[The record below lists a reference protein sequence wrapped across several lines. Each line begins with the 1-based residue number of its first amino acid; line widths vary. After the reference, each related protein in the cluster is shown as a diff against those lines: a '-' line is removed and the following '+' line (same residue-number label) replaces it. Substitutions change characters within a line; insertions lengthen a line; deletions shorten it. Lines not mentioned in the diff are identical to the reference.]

1 MPTKRAPTWT
11 DRALFARSVRRL
23 LLKRLSGLTLAV
35 CVLTAIGFYQMERA
49 RFAATLRDG
58 VLYASERFERLAA
71 AELDAPDL
79 GDHARLQ
86 AILDNFQLFSQPL
99 HLGISARLSLMNAR
113 GEMVAA
119 SRNPD
124 FSSPEPDA
132 WLAAHGYAPPAD
144 AAQRPAPR
152 YELAFINARPYLHM
166 LIPLANSRGQTV
178 AYAESLFAVREAVIR
193 DANQRMWLTLGLAV
207 SLVLATSALLYPVL
221 LRLLRRMHATSVE
234 LMEANLETLSVLGRA
249 SAKRDS
255 DVDEH
260 SHRVTLYSVRLGEAI
275 GLAQASMRALIK
287 GAFLHDVGKIGVPDA
302 ILRKPGPLTREE
314 MAEMRLHVP
323 HGRDIVARARWLAD
337 AAEVIGGHHER
348 YDGGGY
354 DGGLKGEE
362 IPLTARVFAVA
373 DVFDAL
379 TSVRPY
385 KEALP
390 VARAL
395 EMMAA
400 ERGAHFDPAVL
411 DAFIPLATELH
422 AQCAGRGTAELD
434 AWLRAHCAR
443 YFGTDAGQWLDT
455 IDLAAPES

>member
-1 MPTKRAPTWT
+1 
-11 DRALFARSVRRL
+11 
-23 LLKRLSGLTLAV
+23 
-35 CVLTAIGFYQMERA
+35 
-49 RFAATLRDG
+49 
-58 VLYASERFERLAA
+58 
-71 AELDAPDL
+71 
-79 GDHARLQ
+79 
-86 AILDNFQLFSQPL
+86 
-99 HLGISARLSLMNAR
+99 
-113 GEMVAA
+113 
-119 SRNPD
+119 
-124 FSSPEPDA
+124 
-132 WLAAHGYAPPAD
+132 
-144 AAQRPAPR
+144 
-152 YELAFINARPYLHM
+152 
-166 LIPLANSRGQTV
+166 
-178 AYAESLFAVREAVIR
+178 
-193 DANQRMWLTLGLAV
+193 MWLTLGLAV